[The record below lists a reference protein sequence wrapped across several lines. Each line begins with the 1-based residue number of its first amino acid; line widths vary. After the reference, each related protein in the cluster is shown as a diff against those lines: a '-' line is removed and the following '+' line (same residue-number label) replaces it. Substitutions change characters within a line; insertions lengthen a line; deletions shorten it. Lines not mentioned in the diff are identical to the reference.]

1 MKEYQIAFVGNP
13 NVGKSAWINALSDA
27 NFKVGNWPGV
37 TVEKKEALVTWN
49 QKNYHLIDLP
59 GTYALEDGET
69 EEAITARYLM
79 HESVDLIVNV
89 VDATNLSRNLYLTLR
104 LRQLNIPMIV
114 IFNFM
119 DEVKRYHIQLELSQL
134 EAILQLPIFPY
145 SAFDARGNK
154 AVKQGIET
162 YVKQKTSYSPL
173 MPKQRMSKYR
183 EIKSYLQRH
192 IPYYV
197 QLDVASLEALAYDI
211 LYQKREALRQ
221 LSSWDVEAITTEFR
235 DQEDCDLF
243 QVIEEELMCYVE
255 DSQERYTTTRRIDR
269 ILLHPV
275 IGIGCMV
282 LLLALL
288 MMFVF
293 QGSAPFNDF
302 IDFIIHDMVMK
313 YANALL
319 FFLPDGAKDLILHG
333 VLAGVGGVL
342 VFVPL
347 MAFLY
352 GMLSMLEESG
362 YMSRIAY
369 LLDHSMQHFHLNGK
383 SFVSLLLGFGCNVPA
398 IYAAR
403 TLDNEKQKKL
413 TALLVPF
420 MSCGARLPVYMLFA
434 AAFFKGKAAIMV
446 LSIYGIGILIALI
459 VALIC
464 SRTEQFRDDA
474 LLVMEMPPYRIPA
487 FQVIRKKVVQEVK
500 SYIRKATSVVLW
512 AMVILWSVTYFPS
525 GDIKTSYMFQFART
539 LAPIYEPLGF
549 GTRWESVAALAG
561 SIIAKETVVGFF
573 DQVLLQEEETSME
586 SIQPLEDAKTIAYEF
601 GSACKSFVF
610 ALVPHVPIESQKDSL
625 VSAVQKLWTDDLA
638 NLRAYCYMV
647 YILLSIPCVMSL
659 QALYREYGVKLMLQS
674 IGLMIVIPYVISF
687 GIFQVFSLFLL

>member
-79 HESVDLIVNV
+79 HESLDLIVNV

-119 DEVKRYHIQLELSQL
+119 DEVKRYHIQMELSQL
-134 EAILQLPIFPY
+134 EAVLQLPIFPY
-145 SAFDARGNK
+145 SAFDASGNK

-162 YVKQKTSYSPL
+162 YVKQKTTYSPL

-197 QLDVASLEALAYDI
+197 QLDVASLEAFSYDI

-221 LSSWDVEAITTEFR
+221 LSSWDVEPITTELV

-243 QVIEEELMCYVE
+243 QVIEEQLMCYVE

-282 LLLALL
+282 FILALL

-302 IDFIIHDMVMK
+302 IDFVIHDMVMK

-352 GMLSMLEESG
+352 GILSMLEESG

-446 LSIYGIGILIALI
+446 LSIYGIGILIALV

-464 SRTEQFRDDA
+464 SHTAQFRDDA
-474 LLVMEMPPYRIPA
+474 LLVMELPPYRIPA
-487 FQVIRKKVVQEVK
+487 FQVIRKKVIQEVK

-512 AMVILWSVTYFPS
+512 AMVILWSLTYFPS

-549 GTRWESVAALAG
+549 GTRWESVAALSG

-573 DQVLLQEEETSME
+573 DQVLLQDEETSME
-586 SIQPLEDAKTIAYEF
+586 SIHPLEDAKIIAYEF

-610 ALVPHVPIESQKDSL
+610 AFVPHVPIESQKDSL
-625 VSAVQKLWTDDLA
+625 VNAVQKLWTDDLA